1 MQEFLCQEHVD
12 IPDEETL
19 EDLNGVKRKTMH
31 DSRLSYLHTALNFTC
46 PLIFANLLHTKTLV
60 YICSICITEYH
71 YRKEVC

>member
-46 PLIFANLLHTKTLV
+46 PLFANLLHTKTLV

-71 YRKEVC
+71 YGKEVC

>member
-31 DSRLSYLHTALNFTC
+31 DSRLSYLHPAFTC
-46 PLIFANLLHTKTLV
+46 PHFANLITKTQV
-60 YICSICITEYH
+60 
-71 YRKEVC
+71 